1 MTYIPFLNLEQDEQD
16 RIRLRAFLKDLS
28 KISEKWGMYVQ
39 GCGCCGS
46 PWIFDERAHK
56 NHDNLLY
63 TDNGYIVDDME
74 D

>member
-16 RIRLRAFLKDLS
+16 RARLRAFLKDLS

-46 PWIFDERAHK
+46 PWIFDELADK